1 MDSEINKMKLEHERG
16 YKNTILDIIK
26 NNTNVLVNEDIKT
39 LLSTP
44 PLDSMDTIK
53 SKFLELSKKNKTIL
67 NTEKLNNMI
76 SKYRKSLLKCS
87 KEIYDL
93 RISVLNKKVEDIVLE
108 KKGSIIKINK
118 KDFND
123 LNKKI
128 KNILKK
134 SLKDSYDDIIDKQ
147 IKTIFDG
154 KIEEDIYDKFHNDIS
169 KYIKTTY
176 QKQLFESLEI
186 KILVKDT
193 TLINATKEQGERY
206 LYILDNSRIFND
218 I

>member
-93 RISVLNKKVEDIVLE
+93 RISVLNKKVEDIDLE

-147 IKTIFDG
+147 IKTIFDV

>member
-1 MDSEINKMKLEHERG
+1 MSDDISKIKLEHESG
-16 YKNTILDIIK
+16 YRNAVLEIIK
-26 NNTNVLVNEDIKT
+26 NNTDVLVNEDIKS
-39 LLSTP
+39 LLKTP

-53 SKFLELSKKNKTIL
+53 SKFLELAKKNKIVL
-67 NTEKLNNMI
+67 NTENLNNMI
-76 SKYRKSLLKCS
+76 SKYRKYLLKCS
-87 KEIYDL
+87 KEIYEL
-93 RISVLNKKVEDIVLE
+93 RICLLNKKVKDIDLG
-108 KKGSIIKINK
+108 KKGTIIKINK

-128 KNILKK
+128 KNLLKK
-134 SLKDSYDDIIDKQ
+134 SLKDGYDNVIDKQ
-147 IKTIFDG
+147 IKTVFDD
-154 KIEEDIYDKFHNDIS
+154 KIDDDIYDKYYNDIS

-193 TLINATKEQGERY
+193 TLMNATKEQGERY

>member
-1 MDSEINKMKLEHERG
+1 M
-16 YKNTILDIIK
+16 
-26 NNTNVLVNEDIKT
+26 
-39 LLSTP
+39 
-44 PLDSMDTIK
+44 
-53 SKFLELSKKNKTIL
+53 SKKNKTIL

>member
-93 RISVLNKKVEDIVLE
+93 RISVLNKKVEDIDLE

-147 IKTIFDG
+147 IKAIFDG

>member
-1 MDSEINKMKLEHERG
+1 
-16 YKNTILDIIK
+16 
-26 NNTNVLVNEDIKT
+26 
-39 LLSTP
+39 
-44 PLDSMDTIK
+44 
-53 SKFLELSKKNKTIL
+53 
-67 NTEKLNNMI
+67 MI

-93 RISVLNKKVEDIVLE
+93 RISVLNKKVEDIDLE

>member
-1 MDSEINKMKLEHERG
+1 MDSEINIMKLEHERG

-93 RISVLNKKVEDIVLE
+93 RISVLNKKVEDIDLE

-147 IKTIFDG
+147 IKTIFDV

>member
-93 RISVLNKKVEDIVLE
+93 RISVLNKKVEDIDLE
-108 KKGSIIKINK
+108 KKGSI
-118 KDFND
+118 
-123 LNKKI
+123 L
-128 KNILKK
+128 
-134 SLKDSYDDIIDKQ
+134 
-147 IKTIFDG
+147 
-154 KIEEDIYDKFHNDIS
+154 
-169 KYIKTTY
+169 
-176 QKQLFESLEI
+176 QLFI
-186 KILVKDT
+186 ILYT
-193 TLINATKEQGERY
+193 ISE
-206 LYILDNSRIFND
+206 
-218 I
+218 

>member
-1 MDSEINKMKLEHERG
+1 
-16 YKNTILDIIK
+16 
-26 NNTNVLVNEDIKT
+26 
-39 LLSTP
+39 
-44 PLDSMDTIK
+44 
-53 SKFLELSKKNKTIL
+53 
-67 NTEKLNNMI
+67 MI

-93 RISVLNKKVEDIVLE
+93 RISVLNKKVEDLDSE

-147 IKTIFDG
+147 IKTIFDV

>member
-93 RISVLNKKVEDIVLE
+93 RISVLNKKVEDIDLE

-134 SLKDSYDDIIDKQ
+134 PLKDSYDDIIDKQ

>member
-93 RISVLNKKVEDIVLE
+93 RISVLNKKVEDIDLE

>member
-76 SKYRKSLLKCS
+76 SKYRNSLLKCS

-93 RISVLNKKVEDIVLE
+93 RINVLNNKVENIDLE

-128 KNILKK
+128 KNILKE

-147 IKTIFDG
+147 IKTIFDD
-154 KIEEDIYDKFHNDIS
+154 KIDEEIYDKFYKDIS

-206 LYILDNSRIFND
+206 LYILNNSRIFND

>member
-1 MDSEINKMKLEHERG
+1 M
-16 YKNTILDIIK
+16 
-26 NNTNVLVNEDIKT
+26 
-39 LLSTP
+39 
-44 PLDSMDTIK
+44 
-53 SKFLELSKKNKTIL
+53 
-67 NTEKLNNMI
+67 
-76 SKYRKSLLKCS
+76 RKSLLKCS

-93 RISVLNKKVEDIVLE
+93 RISVLNKKVEDIDLE

>member
-53 SKFLELSKKNKTIL
+53 SKFLELSKKNNTIL

-93 RISVLNKKVEDIVLE
+93 RISVLNKKVEDIDLE

>member
-76 SKYRKSLLKCS
+76 SKYRNSLLKCS

-93 RISVLNKKVEDIVLE
+93 RINVLNNKVENIDLE

-128 KNILKK
+128 KNILKE

-147 IKTIFDG
+147 IKTIFDD
-154 KIEEDIYDKFHNDIS
+154 KIDEEIYDKFYNDIS

-206 LYILDNSRIFND
+206 LYILNNSRIFND

>member
-76 SKYRKSLLKCS
+76 SKYRNSLLKCS

-93 RISVLNKKVEDIVLE
+93 RINVLNNKVENIDLE

-123 LNKKI
+123 LDKKI
-128 KNILKK
+128 KNILKE

-147 IKTIFDG
+147 IKTIFDD
-154 KIEEDIYDKFHNDIS
+154 KIDEEIYDKFYNDIS

-206 LYILDNSRIFND
+206 LYILNNSRIFND

>member
-16 YKNTILDIIK
+16 YKNAILDIIK

-76 SKYRKSLLKCS
+76 SKYRNSLLKCS

-93 RISVLNKKVEDIVLE
+93 RINVLNNKVENIDLE

-128 KNILKK
+128 KNILKE

-147 IKTIFDG
+147 IKTIFDD
-154 KIEEDIYDKFHNDIS
+154 KIDEEIYDKFYNDIS

-206 LYILDNSRIFND
+206 LYILNNSRIFND

>member
-39 LLSTP
+39 LLSTH

-53 SKFLELSKKNKTIL
+53 YKFLELSKKNKTIL

-93 RISVLNKKVEDIVLE
+93 RISVLNKKVEDIDLE